1 MLKHNHKYVYLDCF
15 ERLRLIKISDC
26 NKIYFVQDGNGYI
39 NRQELACVMMNIGE
53 KLTQDEIQVSN
64 LTLQIY
70 TALLLFLLQIF
81 QLIRMQNIHFS

>member
-64 LTLQIY
+64 QTLQIHIV
-70 TALLLFLLQIF
+70 TINV
-81 QLIRMQNIHFS
+81 LILICKI